1 MVVNQLKRLLG
12 KIIRF
17 GMTLPDI
24 RKHHTYSHRVVL
36 QLSVP
41 HTASPTFIRLI
52 GSIATVGMLATS
64 TLCLP
69 VGNTNKLKL
78 LAYHGRYV
86 CSYAETKVFQWCI
99 SWSHYD
105 PAEYRERR
113 ALRAVYSTSWCTPP
127 NVHQE
132 LVPVRTNLD
141 NSG

>member
-17 GMTLPDI
+17 GMILPDN

-69 VGNTNKLKL
+69 VGITNKLKL

-86 CSYAETKVFQWCI
+86 CSYALNKYASGASPGAITTLQSTENVVLYVLFIPPAGARHQMSIRSWFQ
-99 SWSHYD
+99 
-105 PAEYRERR
+105 
-113 ALRAVYSTSWCTPP
+113 
-127 NVHQE
+127 
-132 LVPVRTNLD
+132 
-141 NSG
+141 SGLI